1 MRQAAVADTVGALMT
16 TSRIRRLIGLAM
28 LSLAT
33 VACDHA
39 TKTVATSRLAHQEP
53 RSLLAGII
61 RLEYAENTGGFLSL
75 GADLP
80 VRSRQVLFTAGTGVL
95 LVCLVAAALRARWSR
110 TQLIGVALLV
120 AGGASN
126 LIDRVLSGRV
136 VDFLNVGI
144 GPVRTGIF
152 NVADVALMVGIGC
165 VIVGEVM
172 DRRAAD
178 RGAAS
183 A

>member
-1 MRQAAVADTVGALMT
+1 MIALA
-16 TSRIRRLIGLAM
+16 L

-39 TKTVATSRLAHQEP
+39 SKMAAANRLAHHEP
-53 RSLLAGII
+53 RAFLAGSI

-80 VRSRQVLFTAGTGVL
+80 ARSRQAVFIAGTAVL
-95 LVCLVAAALRARWSR
+95 LLLLVVASVRARR
-110 TQLIGVALLV
+110 DAMQLAGMALLV

-126 LIDRVLSGRV
+126 LIDRISSGRV
-136 VDFLNVGI
+136 VDFLSIGI

-152 NVADVALMVGIGC
+152 NVADVAITIGIAA
-165 VIVGEVM
+165 VLISEPM
-172 DRRAAD
+172 NRRSAGTTAKP
-178 RGAAS
+178 GAR
-183 A
+183 